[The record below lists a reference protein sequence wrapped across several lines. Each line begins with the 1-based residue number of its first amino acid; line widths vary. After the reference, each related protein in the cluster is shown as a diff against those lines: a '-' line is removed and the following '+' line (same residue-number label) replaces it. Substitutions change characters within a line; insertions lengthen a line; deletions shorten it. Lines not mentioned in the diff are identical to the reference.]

1 MIYFFL
7 VLVATLSAQTMK
19 IDETNYFYTE
29 TVPGHK
35 VSLEFEFPQCH
46 KSETLDIE
54 RRNSVAE
61 LSGKKVRYV
70 FLRGTLTGTPKN
82 CAGKQI
88 VTTLDYE
95 VDAVKGLMTHVF
107 VVVDRDVKLKKSENK
122 TAP

>member
-1 MIYFFL
+1 MIYFFFAL
-7 VLVATLSAQTMK
+7 MTSLSAQTMK
-19 IDETNYFYTE
+19 AEETNYFYSE

-35 VSLEFEFPQCH
+35 VSMAFEFPQCH

-95 VDAVKGLMTHVF
+95 VESVKGLMTHVF
-107 VVVDRDVKLKKSENK
+107 LIVDRDVKLIKSENK
-122 TAP
+122 KAP